1 MNTPATA
8 AKPTTQEPNPATL
21 ERAFEALKT
30 YDLGSGRAGVLPLDR
45 AAAAA
50 QLDDSRRKQLEHRFL
65 TALEDSSS
73 SVARQYVCSKL
84 ALIGSEAAAPALAAL
99 LGEGPLCLAAR
110 NALEAIPSEQ
120 AAKALRDSL
129 PSLHGPAKAGV
140 INSLGARRD
149 HNSVRVLA
157 RLLKDTDSSVA
168 GAAAAAL
175 GNIGSTKA
183 GATLRAFQ
191 PRAPEAIRQQ
201 VADAVLTCAER
212 LRAGGARSAARALY
226 GLLAVPSQPAH
237 IQTAANQGLRACR
250 GKG

>member
-1 MNTPATA
+1 M
-8 AKPTTQEPNPATL
+8 
-21 ERAFEALKT
+21 
-30 YDLGSGRAGVLPLDR
+30 LGN
-45 AAAAA
+45 
-50 QLDDSRRKQLEHRFL
+50 
-65 TALEDSSS
+65 
-73 SVARQYVCSKL
+73 
-84 ALIGSEAAAPALAAL
+84 
-99 LGEGPLCLAAR
+99 GPLCLAAR

-140 INSLGARRD
+140 INSLGARRE
-149 HNSVRVLA
+149 HKSVRVLA

-191 PRAPEAIRQQ
+191 PRAPEAIGQQ

-212 LRAGGARSAARALY
+212 LRAGGARSAARCPLRPAR
-226 GLLAVPSQPAH
+226 GSVPAGPYPGGRQPRSASVPR
-237 IQTAANQGLRACR
+237 QGLISAEGQGPPHVPLLDFHCR
-250 GKG
+250 YSVAATALSITTSALTTPSPRPTLGARGQNTQRKDEN